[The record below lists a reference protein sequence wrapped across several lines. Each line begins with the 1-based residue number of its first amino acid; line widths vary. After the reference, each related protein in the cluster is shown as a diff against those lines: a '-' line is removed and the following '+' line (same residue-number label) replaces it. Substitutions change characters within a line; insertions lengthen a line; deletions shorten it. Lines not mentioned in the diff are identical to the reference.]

1 MNTCDT
7 AKISDIIKKY
17 NYSPLFWID
26 NVGFHYDFTV
36 SIINSI
42 EERSNTAGNYKIFV
56 GENNSKSINL
66 ACKKRGYG
74 YIVDGEII
82 LHPVPSPIKNNKA
95 EYLLMV
101 NVIKNEKSNI

>member
-1 MNTCDT
+1 M
-7 AKISDIIKKY
+7 IDIINILSKY

-56 GENNSKSINL
+56 GENHSKSINL
-66 ACKKRGYG
+66 ACMKRWYG
-74 YIVDGEII
+74 YIVDGDII

-95 EYLLMV
+95 EYLILI
-101 NVIKNEKSNI
+101 NAIKNEQNKI